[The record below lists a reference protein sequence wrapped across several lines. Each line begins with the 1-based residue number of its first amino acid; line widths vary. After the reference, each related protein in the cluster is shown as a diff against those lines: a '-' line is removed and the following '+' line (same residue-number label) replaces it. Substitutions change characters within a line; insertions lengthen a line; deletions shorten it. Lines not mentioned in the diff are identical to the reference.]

1 MGLAACLD
9 FPDPPSISPAP
20 TCTLDE
26 SPGAL
31 SIFEGFVGEK
41 RINKTEIPHT
51 PIRRVGFLY
60 HSLPFIHDFHSPR
73 DFLMAFFASSK
84 VVTARQP

>member
-20 TCTLDE
+20 TRTLDE

-31 SIFEGFVGEK
+31 SIFEGFEGEK
-41 RINKTEIPHT
+41 RINKTEIVNPPHSHKEN
-51 PIRRVGFLY
+51 GF
-60 HSLPFIHDFHSPR
+60 SLSLITFYS
-73 DFLMAFFASSK
+73 
-84 VVTARQP
+84 